1 MQREFLDF
9 EADIESIVQR
19 IEALTGYPDGH
30 RAEITGLEREL
41 QRRRERIY
49 AGLTP
54 WQRVLVARHPERP
67 YTLDY
72 LQRIFTGFSE
82 IHGDRRYADDPAVV
96 GGPAWL
102 HGRPVMVIGQQKGRD
117 TTERIRRNYGMP
129 RPEGYRKA
137 LRLMH
142 LAEKF
147 QRPVIS
153 LVDTPGAFPGIE
165 AEERGQAEAIARN
178 LREMARLEVPIVVA
192 VIGEGGS
199 GGALGIAVGDRILM
213 MQNAIYSVISP
224 EGCAAILW
232 KDPEQTAKAAEEAA
246 ARMRITAP
254 EHLARGLIDE
264 IVPEPPGGAHA
275 DHDQAAAV
283 LGKRLLGALRE
294 LEAMDSGERR
304 RARYRKFRAMGN
316 VGIEE
321 TPGEAAPTLP
331 ALLNPEVEARPGPV
345 EASVGSEGVREPVSR
360 QESAGNTIPSRRPSR
375 RG

>member
-9 EADIESIVQR
+9 EADIQAIVQR

-30 RAEITGLEREL
+30 RAEIAGLEREL
-41 QRRRERIY
+41 LRRRQRIY

-54 WQRVLVARHPERP
+54 WQRVRVARHPERP

-72 LQRIFTGFSE
+72 VPRIFTGFTE

-102 HGRPVMVIGQQKGRD
+102 SGEPVMVIGQQKGRD
-117 TTERIRRNYGMP
+117 TAERIHRNYGMP

-137 LRLMH
+137 LRLMKM
-142 LAEKF
+142 AEKF
-147 QRPVIS
+147 GRPVIA

-178 LREMARLEVPIVVA
+178 LREMARLEVPVVVA
-192 VIGEGGS
+192 IIGEGGS
-199 GGALGIAVGDRILM
+199 GGALGIAVGDRVLM
-213 MQNAIYSVISP
+213 MENAIYSVISP

-232 KDPEQTAKAAEEAA
+232 KDPERAYAATEEAA

-254 EHLARGLIDE
+254 ENLRNGLIDE

-275 DHDQAAAV
+275 DHDGASEILGERLRAAV
-283 LGKRLLGALRE
+283 RALGE
-294 LEAMDSGERR
+294 LPPAERR
-304 RARYRKFRAMGN
+304 AARYRKFRTMGN
-316 VGIEE
+316 AGLEE
-321 TPGEAAPTLP
+321 AVAQPAADRSPAPGAATGGSD
-331 ALLNPEVEARPGPV
+331 A
-345 EASVGSEGVREPVSR
+345 ASFR
-360 QESAGNTIPSRRPSR
+360 SAGT
-375 RG
+375 G

>member
-9 EADIESIVQR
+9 EADIQAIVQR
-19 IEALTGYPDGH
+19 IEARTGYPDSH
-30 RAEITGLEREL
+30 RAEIAGLEREL
-41 QRRRERIY
+41 LRRRRRIY

-54 WQRVLVARHPERP
+54 WQRVRVARHPERP
-67 YTLDY
+67 YSLDY
-72 LQRIFTGFSE
+72 VKRILTGFTE

-102 HGRPVMVIGQQKGRD
+102 GGEPVMLIGQQKGRD

-137 LRLMH
+137 LRLMKM
-142 LAEKF
+142 AEKF
-147 QRPVIS
+147 GRPIIA

-178 LREMARLEVPIVVA
+178 LREMARLDVPVVVA
-192 VIGEGGS
+192 IIGEGGS

-213 MQNAIYSVISP
+213 MENAIYSVISP

-232 KDPEQTAKAAEEAA
+232 KDPERAYAATEEAA

-254 EHLARGLIDE
+254 EHLRNGLIDE

-275 DHDQAAAV
+275 DHDAAAAI
-283 LGKRLLGALRE
+283 LGERLRLALRALAALSPE
-294 LEAMDSGERR
+294 ERR
-304 RARYRKFRAMGN
+304 EARYRKFRTMGN
-316 VGIEE
+316 VGLEQ
-321 TPGEAAPTLP
+321 AASGGPEDLP
-331 ALLNPEVEARPGPV
+331 APADGGARAGD
-345 EASVGSEGVREPVSR
+345 VSGYR
-360 QESAGNTIPSRRPSR
+360 SAGTR
-375 RG
+375 

>member
-9 EADIESIVQR
+9 EADIQAIVQR

-30 RAEITGLEREL
+30 RAEIAGLEREL
-41 QRRRERIY
+41 LRRRQRIY

-72 LQRIFTGFSE
+72 ITRIFTGFTE
-82 IHGDRRYADDPAVV
+82 VHGDRRYADDPAVV

-102 HGRPVMVIGQQKGRD
+102 SGQPVMVIGQQKGRD
-117 TTERIRRNYGMP
+117 TAERIHRNYGMP

-137 LRLMH
+137 LRLMK

-147 QRPVIS
+147 ARPVIA

-178 LREMARLEVPIVVA
+178 LREMARLDVPIIVA
-192 VIGEGGS
+192 IIGEGGS

-213 MQNAIYSVISP
+213 MENAIYSVISP

-232 KDPEQTAKAAEEAA
+232 KDPARAHAATEEAA
-246 ARMRITAP
+246 SRMRITAP
-254 EHLARGLIDE
+254 EHLANGLIDE

-275 DHDQAAAV
+275 DHDAAAAI
-283 LGKRLLGALRE
+283 LGERLRLALRA
-294 LEAMDSGERR
+294 LEGLAPEDRR
-304 RARYRKFRAMGN
+304 EARYRKFRKMGD
-316 VGIEE
+316 VGLEE
-321 TPGEAAPTLP
+321 APMQRTGAVSAPT
-331 ALLNPEVEARPGPV
+331 PESDGSAD
-345 EASVGSEGVREPVSR
+345 ASGDGATA
-360 QESAGNTIPSRRPSR
+360 AG
-375 RG
+375 

>member
-9 EADIESIVQR
+9 EADIEAIVQR

-30 RAEITGLEREL
+30 RAEIAGLEREL
-41 QRRRERIY
+41 LRRRERIY

-54 WQRVLVARHPERP
+54 WQRVRVARHPERP

-72 LQRIFTGFSE
+72 VKRIFTGFTE

-102 HGRPVMVIGQQKGRD
+102 SGQPVMVIGQQKGRD
-117 TTERIRRNYGMP
+117 TAERIHRNYGMP
-129 RPEGYRKA
+129 RPDGYRKA
-137 LRLMH
+137 LRLMK

-147 QRPVIS
+147 GRPVFA

-178 LREMARLEVPIVVA
+178 LREMARLDVPIIVA
-192 VIGEGGS
+192 IIGEGGS

-213 MQNAIYSVISP
+213 MENAIYSVISP

-232 KDPEQTAKAAEEAA
+232 KDPERANAATEEAA
-246 ARMRITAP
+246 SRMRITAP
-254 EHLARGLIDE
+254 EHLANGLIDE

-275 DHDQAAAV
+275 DHEAAATI
-283 LGKRLLGALRE
+283 LGERLRGALRA
-294 LEAMDSGERR
+294 LVGIDPAERLQ
-304 RARYRKFRAMGN
+304 ARYLKFRQMGN
-316 VGIEE
+316 VGLEE
-321 TPGEAAPTLP
+321 APTQRTTELSSPKNKGDAP
-331 ALLNPEVEARPGPV
+331 ADA
-345 EASVGSEGVREPVSR
+345 
-360 QESAGNTIPSRRPSR
+360 AGHGAAGGN
-375 RG
+375 